1 MSRHIRISF
10 FNGRV
15 PPSADLNTAE
25 HWHWQLKRRHHCT
38 WQGNISIV
46 SESRRLLARSLAH

>member
-1 MSRHIRISF
+1 MSGHIRISF

-25 HWHWQLKRRHHCT
+25 HWHWQLKRRH
-38 WQGNISIV
+38 QGNISIV